1 MNRPIT
7 IEEAQAFVLRARSKT
22 TDSDRPYAARMFDEI
37 KQMAKN
43 GQEQLFVDII
53 QYAYDFNEFRSK
65 AEYAKLLDAL
75 IAEAWTKGFH
85 TRTLCRD
92 GEYVFVVSWAE
103 N

>member
-1 MNRPIT
+1 MIKPIT
-7 IEEAQAFVLRARSKT
+7 VEEAQAFVARARSKT
-22 TDSDRPYAARMFDEI
+22 TDFDRPYAARMFNEI
-37 KQMAKN
+37 KQAEKN

-53 QYAYDFNEFRSK
+53 QYSYDFNESRSK

-75 IAEAWTKGFH
+75 IAEAWKKGFY